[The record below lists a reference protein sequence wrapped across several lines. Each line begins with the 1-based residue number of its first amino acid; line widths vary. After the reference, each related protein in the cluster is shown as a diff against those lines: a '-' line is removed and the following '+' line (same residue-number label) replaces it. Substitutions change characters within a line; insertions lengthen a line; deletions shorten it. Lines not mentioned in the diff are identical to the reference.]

1 MLCYGVDGNRNFKY
15 NWLTA
20 DETGNEGGSR
30 VPCTDTYGKK
40 KFLLLKSVLDVKFE
54 IILAGAFPYSEPETQ
69 ATENFLQTY
78 ADKIDAFL
86 AVREYIIFFFN
97 LHKFNLIL
105 AFDSFILTGISS
117 YIHGDT
123 LEYLQ

>member
-1 MLCYGVDGNRNFKY
+1 MLCYGVDGKYFNTYWFYKKNSSLYCLGNRNFAY

-40 KFLLLKSVLDVKFE
+40 KFLLFLKSVFDVKFE

-69 ATENFLQTY
+69 ATEYFLRAN

-86 AVREYIIFFFN
+86 AVREYIF
-97 LHKFNLIL
+97 L
-105 AFDSFILTGISS
+105 
-117 YIHGDT
+117 
-123 LEYLQ
+123 